1 MIKEHTMEAVV
12 PKKEWSV
19 AIRINHWIMVLSIFI
34 LIVTGFYIASPFTIY
49 TGETVEK
56 FFMGDVRFYHIL
68 FGVILTFVF
77 LWRVYLAFF
86 SSFHADWKDF
96 FAWTRWENTI
106 KQVKFYL
113 LISKEPAVHTH
124 LYGPLQSLA
133 YGGLL
138 IMLFLIVLTGI
149 VLMGA
154 GFHGGLTAFV
164 YGLVKPVEN
173 FVGGLAVVRW
183 IHHILTWLFILFI
196 IVHIY
201 MAFWYDAVFKEG
213 TVSSMISGRVFRKAH
228 D

>member
-1 MIKEHTMEAVV
+1 MIKEESMEAVL

-19 AIRINHWIMVLSIFI
+19 AIRINHWLMVLSIFI

-49 TGETVEK
+49 KGETVEK

-68 FGVILTFVF
+68 FGFILTFIF
-77 LWRVYLAFF
+77 LWRIYLAFF

-96 FAWTRWENTI
+96 FAWTRGENTI
-106 KQVKFYL
+106 KQLKFYL
-113 LISKEPAVHTH
+113 LISKEPPAHTY
-124 LYGPLQSLA
+124 LYGPLQSVA
-133 YGGLL
+133 YAGLL
-138 IMLFLIVLTGI
+138 IMLFLIVLTGLI
-149 VLMGA
+149 LMGT

-164 YGLVKPVEN
+164 YSVLKPIEN
-173 FVGGLAVVRW
+173 LMGGVAVIRW
-183 IHHILTWLFILFI
+183 IHHLLTWLFILFI

-201 MAFWYDAVFKEG
+201 MAFWYNAVFKEG